1 MYITLDDVSYL
12 LHLPMTSKLIND
24 VLSTFDRVMM
34 KILLMTRLGI
44 PTEEETIE
52 ATIAGARVK
61 LTWLA
66 ELHQWNVA
74 LGSCMWAA
82 TTYLLPLVD
91 SMILADKSSTHI
103 HVAYLLYLN
112 NLDACHDYAWG
123 VTTLSYLYNLL
134 SSTSQ

>member
-1 MYITLDDVSYL
+1 
-12 LHLPMTSKLIND
+12 MTSKLIND

>member
-24 VLSTFDRVMM
+24 VLSTIDRVMM

-103 HVAYLLYLN
+103 HVAYLLLQ
-112 NLDACHDYAWG
+112 L
-123 VTTLSYLYNLL
+123 
-134 SSTSQ
+134 